1 MNKAMPGCRFHTF
14 TLIELL
20 VVIAIIAILAAMLL
34 PALSKAREKAKS
46 IKCISNLKQIRLA
59 MHMYASDNNDHVAI
73 ALIRADG
80 HGHCVLVQ
88 GNYCYNELYT
98 PYLLAING
106 YFPKITMQSVSD
118 EGFQKVINTFFRC
131 PSMTFKLPS
140 TQSAYFWWFIN
151 RPATGLHSSDAYG
164 GIQAARCNVATDRG
178 DNAIVTDLFPYYKNT
193 YPQVDG
199 QNGVSNHPGYTN
211 ALKLAGHVTTHSVR
225 EGSPLAYGYAKTVG
239 IYVDKITP

>member
-1 MNKAMPGCRFHTF
+1 MNKVMPSFRRHAF

-20 VVIAIIAILAAMLL
+20 VVIPIIAILAAMLL

-46 IKCISNLKQIRLA
+46 IKCISNLKQIGLA
-59 MHMYASDNNDHVAI
+59 MHMYAGDNNDHVAI
-73 ALIRADG
+73 KRVRDTNG
-80 HGHCVLVQ
+80 CVLVQ
-88 GNYCYNELYT
+88 GNYCYDADYT

-118 EGFQKVINTFFRC
+118 DGFQKVINTFFRC

-151 RPATGLHSSDAYG
+151 RPATSHHPSDAYG

-239 IYVDKITP
+239 IYVDKIRL